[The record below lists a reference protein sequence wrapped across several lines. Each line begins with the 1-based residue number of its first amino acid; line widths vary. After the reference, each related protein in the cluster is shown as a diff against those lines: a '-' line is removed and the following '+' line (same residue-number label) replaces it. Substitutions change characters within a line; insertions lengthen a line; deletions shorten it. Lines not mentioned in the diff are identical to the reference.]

1 MKKSLLLTALL
12 LCLFILSESVAAG
25 GISINGVRSWT
36 APERT
41 RLVFD
46 LSEPVKYE
54 VTQSSNATS
63 VKLLISRGRLNAT
76 IPAFNKHQVISSIA
90 TNPLNTKSVELRFKL
105 RKAVKVK
112 SFQLDPGGRYG
123 YRLVLDLYE
132 KKQHRKPES
141 AIKQITKS
149 SHKPTLP
156 ARVSKQILAEKQHKA
171 KPQARKR
178 KQPQTLKQQQPPV
191 AEMSTNGVRG
201 RDIVIAI
208 DAGHGGEDSG
218 AKGNNGTYEKDV
230 VLEIAKNLK
239 KLLDR
244 EGGMRGVL
252 VRKSDYYIPLRERM
266 QIAREHHA
274 DFFVSIHADAFPDPS
289 ARGSS
294 VYVLSNKGASSEAA
308 RWLAKREN
316 QADLVG
322 GVSLDDKD
330 DMLAS
335 VLLDLSQAAS
345 RQVSHEVAQT
355 TVTNLRK
362 AGTVH
367 FHEVQK
373 AGFAVLKSPDIPS
386 MLVEVAFI
394 SNPKEEENLRDQEHQ
409 EKFAGAI
416 LAGIRSHFHQMPPH
430 GSWLAKRYKRKIRD
444 RQYIIAPGDTLS
456 EIAKRHEVSL
466 SRLKNLNQL
475 GQNEIRAG
483 QVLKIPAE
491 S

>member
-1 MKKSLLLTALL
+1 MKKLLLLFSVL
-12 LCLFILSESVAAG
+12 FYCLLSESVAAAVTV
-25 GISINGVRSWT
+25 NGVRSWS

-46 LSEPVKYE
+46 LSEPVKYK
-54 VTQSSNATS
+54 VTQVSTSSLL
-63 VKLLISRGRLNAT
+63 KLKIFRSRLNAE
-76 IPAFNKHQVISSIA
+76 IPAFKKHKVISSIA
-90 TNPLNTKSVELRFKL
+90 TNPLNTKSVEIQFKL
-105 RKAVKVK
+105 RRAVKVK

-132 KKQHRKPES
+132 RNEKNRNEKPKVANKQTRKSSKKQVVAAKLSKQTPVKKQPKAVKQSPPVLPES
-141 AIKQITKS
+141 TIK
-149 SHKPTLP
+149 
-156 ARVSKQILAEKQHKA
+156 
-171 KPQARKR
+171 
-178 KQPQTLKQQQPPV
+178 
-191 AEMSTNGVRG
+191 VRG

-218 AKGNNGTYEKDV
+218 AMGSNGTYEKDV

-239 KLLDR
+239 KLLDE

-252 VRKSDYYIPLRERM
+252 VRKSDYYISLRKRM
-266 QIAREHHA
+266 KIARKHHA

-289 ARGSS
+289 AKGSS

-308 RWLAKREN
+308 YWLAEREN

-330 DMLAS
+330 EVLAS
-335 VLLDLSQAAS
+335 VLLDLSQAVS
-345 RQVSHEVAQT
+345 RQVSHEVAQM
-355 TVTNLRK
+355 TVMNLRK

-367 FHEVQK
+367 FSEVQK
-373 AGFAVLKSPDIPS
+373 ADFAVLKSPDIPS

-394 SNPKEEENLRDQEHQ
+394 SNPMEEEKLRDQEQQ
-409 EKFAGAI
+409 EDFARAI
-416 LAGIRSHFHQMPPH
+416 LVGMRGHFHRDPPPDT
-430 GSWLAKRYKRKIRD
+430 WLAKRHKPTILGREYVIV
-444 RQYIIAPGDTLS
+444 AGDTLS
-456 EIAKRHEVSL
+456 EIAQRYQVSI
-466 SRLKNLNQL
+466 SRLKDFNQI
-475 GQNEIRAG
+475 GKNDIRAG

>member
-1 MKKSLLLTALL
+1 MKKLLLLFGLL
-12 LCLFILSESVAAG
+12 FYLLLSESVAAG
-25 GISINGVRSWT
+25 VTINGVRSWT

-46 LSEPVKYE
+46 LSEPVKYK
-54 VTQSSNATS
+54 VTQSANSTS
-63 VKLLISRGRLNAT
+63 VKLQIFQSRLKAE
-76 IPAFNKHQVISSIA
+76 IPTFNKHKVIASIA
-90 TNPLNTKSVELRFKL
+90 TNPLNTKSVEIQFKL
-105 RKAVKVK
+105 RRVVRVK

-132 KKQHRKPES
+132 KERTEKTGVAKKQTQKSNRKQP
-141 AIKQITKS
+141 
-149 SHKPTLP
+149 PT
-156 ARVSKQILAEKQHKA
+156 AKISKQILVKKQTKA
-171 KPQARKR
+171 VRQA
-178 KQPQTLKQQQPPV
+178 PPV
-191 AEMSTNGVRG
+191 APQAIKKVRG

-218 AKGNNGTYEKDV
+218 ARGNEGTYEKDV
-230 VLEIAKNLK
+230 VLEIARNLK
-239 KLLDR
+239 KLLDE

-252 VRKSDYYIPLRERM
+252 VRKSDYYISLRKRM
-266 QIAREHHA
+266 DIARKHHA

-308 RWLAKREN
+308 FWLAKREN

-330 DMLAS
+330 DVLAS

-345 RQVSHEVAQT
+345 RQVSHEVAQM
-355 TVTNLRK
+355 TVRNLSK

-367 FHEVQK
+367 FSEVQK

-394 SNPKEEENLRDQEHQ
+394 SNPMEEKKLRDQAQQ
-409 EKFAGAI
+409 ESFARAI
-416 LAGIRSHFHQMPPH
+416 LAGIRRHFHRSPPPD
-430 GSWLAKRYKRKIRD
+430 SWLAMRHKPKIRGK
-444 RQYIIAPGDTLS
+444 QYVIVAGDTLS
-456 EIAKRHEVSL
+456 EIAQRHQVSL
-466 SRLKNLNQL
+466 AHLKDLNQL
-475 GQNEIRAG
+475 GQNDIRAG

>member
-1 MKKSLLLTALL
+1 MKKSLLLFGLLFYLL
-12 LCLFILSESVAAG
+12 LNESVAAG
-25 GISINGVRSWT
+25 VTINGVRSWT

-46 LSEPVKYE
+46 LSEPVKYKI
-54 VTQSSNATS
+54 TQDSNSSLL
-63 VKLLISRGRLNAT
+63 KLEIFQSRLNAK
-76 IPAFNKHQVISSIA
+76 IPAFNKHKVIASIA
-90 TNPLNTKSVELRFKL
+90 TNPLNTNSVGFRFKL
-105 RKAVKVK
+105 RRAVRIK

-123 YRLVLDLYE
+123 YRLVLDLHE
-132 KKQHRKPES
+132 KERPEKTGVAKKQPRKS
-141 AIKQITKS
+141 NRKQT
-149 SHKPTLP
+149 P
-156 ARVSKQILAEKQHKA
+156 AAKVSKQIPVKKQPKAEKQA
-171 KPQARKR
+171 PPVPPQAIK
-178 KQPQTLKQQQPPV
+178 K
-191 AEMSTNGVRG
+191 VRG

-218 AKGNNGTYEKDV
+218 AMGSNGTYEKDV
-230 VLEIAKNLK
+230 VLEIARNLK
-239 KLLDR
+239 KLLDG

-252 VRKSDYYIPLRERM
+252 VRKSDYYISLRERM
-266 QIAREHHA
+266 EIARKHHA

-308 RWLAKREN
+308 FWLAKREN

-330 DMLAS
+330 DVLAS

-345 RQVSHEVAQT
+345 RQVSHEVAQMT
-355 TVTNLRK
+355 IRNLSK

-367 FHEVQK
+367 FGEVQK

-394 SNPKEEENLRDQEHQ
+394 SNPMEEEKLRDQAQQ
-409 EKFAGAI
+409 ENFARAI
-416 LAGIRSHFHQMPPH
+416 LAGIRRHFHRSPPPD
-430 GSWLAKRYKRKIRD
+430 SWLAIRHKPKLLG
-444 RQYIIAPGDTLS
+444 RQYVIVPGDTLS
-456 EIAKRHEVSL
+456 EIAQRHQVSL
-466 SRLKNLNQL
+466 SRLKDINQL
-475 GQNEIRAG
+475 GQNDIRAG

>member
-1 MKKSLLLTALL
+1 MKKSLLLPGLLFCLL
-12 LCLFILSESVAAG
+12 LLSESVVADTA
-25 GISINGVRSWT
+25 INGVRSWT

-46 LSEPVKYE
+46 LSEPVKYK
-54 VTQSSNATS
+54 VTRASDSTS
-63 VKLLISRGRLNAT
+63 LKLVISRSRLNAR
-76 IPAFNKHQVISSIA
+76 IPLFNKHKVIASIA
-90 TNPLNTKSVELRFKL
+90 TNPLNTRSVELRFKL

-132 KKQHRKPES
+132 RKQVERPKVVKKQTPKKTQ
-141 AIKQITKS
+141 KQ
-149 SHKPTLP
+149 TL
-156 ARVSKQILAEKQHKA
+156 AGKVSKQILVKKESSTAMKREHGQKQEQRLPRVDKA
-171 KPQARKR
+171 
-178 KQPQTLKQQQPPV
+178 T
-191 AEMSTNGVRG
+191 EGVRG

-230 VLEIAKNLK
+230 VLEIANNLK
-239 KLLDR
+239 KLLDK
-244 EGGMRGVL
+244 EAGMRGVL
-252 VRKSDYYIPLRERM
+252 VRESDYYIPLRKRM
-266 QIAREHHA
+266 DIARKHHA

-308 RWLAKREN
+308 HWLAKREN

-330 DMLAS
+330 DVLAS

-345 RQVSHEVAQT
+345 RQVSHEVAQM
-355 TVTNLRK
+355 TVKNLSK

-367 FHEVQK
+367 FREVQK

-394 SNPKEEENLRDQEHQ
+394 SNPMEEKNLRDQEHQ
-409 EKFAGAI
+409 EKFARAI
-416 LAGIRSHFHQMPPH
+416 LAGIRRHFHQAPPPD
-430 GSWLAKRYKRKIRD
+430 SWLAMRYKQKIRE
-444 RQYIIAPGDTLS
+444 RQYVIAPGDTLS
-456 EIAKRHEVSL
+456 EIAQRYEVSL
-466 SRLKNLNQL
+466 SRLKDFNQL
-475 GQNEIRAG
+475 GQNDIRAG
-483 QVLKIPAE
+483 QVLKIPTE